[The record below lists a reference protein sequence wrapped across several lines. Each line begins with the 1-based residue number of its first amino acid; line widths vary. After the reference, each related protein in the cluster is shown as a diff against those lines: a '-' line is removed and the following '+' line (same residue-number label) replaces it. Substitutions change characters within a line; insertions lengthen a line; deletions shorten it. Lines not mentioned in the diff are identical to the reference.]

1 MLFSFQMLSRG
12 QQKTLFVTE
21 IEINVLNELPWA
33 FGSDF
38 QSSTLL

>member
-1 MLFSFQMLSRG
+1 MLSFSQMLSRG
-12 QQKTLFVTE
+12 QQKPLFVTE
-21 IEINVLNELPWA
+21 LEINVLNELPWA